1 MIRNGLQETLLIEKY
16 MMQNY
21 VDGRREENDLLMCL
35 FTYIYKTCKIS
46 LEGYKKHISPAAS
59 EGENCRGKGM
69 ELESFHYPLICYR
82 LNSKSCESI
91 NYSTNTYNTST

>member
-46 LEGYKKHISPAAS
+46 LEGYKRNMYPWLPLREKTAGA
-59 EGENCRGKGM
+59 KGWSWN
-69 ELESFHYPLICYR
+69 LSIIFSFV
-82 LNSKSCESI
+82 
-91 NYSTNTYNTST
+91 TV

>member
-46 LEGYKKHISPAAS
+46 L
-59 EGENCRGKGM
+59 KGTK
-69 ELESFHYPLICYR
+69 ETCIPGCF
-82 LNSKSCESI
+82 
-91 NYSTNTYNTST
+91 